1 MLNKQNL
8 WFITLFSLILV
19 LGVYYVTIGDESL
32 NYESIVDNSSL
43 VLSITE
49 TSALT
54 ALQVAN
60 DEEVLDELAMYE
72 SVILDNYST
81 VDEKNDAYNSIQ
93 TIQNNESKC
102 TEIESLILEK
112 FSLEAFVKI
121 DGDTISVTISST
133 DHDEELANS
142 IIVEVQ
148 NLYETQMYITVKFA

>member
-102 TEIESLILEK
+102 AEIESLILEK